1 MYDLAGCNNRFE
13 AQMHSLVFR
22 TFTKQN
28 KKIYNV
34 IIIGNE
40 AAELRS
46 NTDSLCCAMYWNIS
60 QICVTLF
67 FCPNLGVSNTP
78 YLGSDVTVFHLLLV
92 VRGRVI

>member
-1 MYDLAGCNNRFE
+1 MLKCKVL
-13 AQMHSLVFR
+13 SLGPL
-22 TFTKQN
+22 QN
-28 KKIYNV
+28 KTKKIYNV

-46 NTDSLCCAMYWNIS
+46 NTDSLCRAMYWNIS

-78 YLGSDVTVFHLLLV
+78 YLGSDVTVLHLLLV